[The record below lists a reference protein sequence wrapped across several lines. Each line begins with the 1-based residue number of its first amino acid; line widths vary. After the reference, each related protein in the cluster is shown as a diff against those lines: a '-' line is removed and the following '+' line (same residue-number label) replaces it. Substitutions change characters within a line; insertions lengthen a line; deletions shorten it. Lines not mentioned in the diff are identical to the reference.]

1 MRLDDPGLT
10 SIKSPNVG
18 NARTLAVILMQT
30 HHKSYEESLAE
41 AIVILNDVKNHIKD
55 NSDLT
60 WVYYETVDDM
70 RNEIDK
76 YIVSFQNGSIKFLNE
91 VNTHFAPTAAY
102 QEHSM
107 ANDWTIEYHKLAER
121 FDKIYDD
128 LKKYG

>member
-1 MRLDDPGLT
+1 
-10 SIKSPNVG
+10 
-18 NARTLAVILMQT
+18 MQT
-30 HHKSYEESLAE
+30 PQKSYEQLLAE
-41 AIVILNDVKNHIKD
+41 TITILIDVKNHIKD

-60 WVYYETVDDM
+60 WTYYETVADM

-76 YIVSFQNGSIKFLNE
+76 YIITFKDGNIEFLNE

-121 FDKIYDD
+121 FDKIYNRFIN
-128 LKKYG
+128 YS